1 MSESQTNQ
9 RQAEPTEEEIKAYRA
24 SMKKFYEEQIPLL
37 KKQQEYEG
45 LLADIEEAK
54 AKRVSFTLRIAQMLT
69 PAEAPPE
76 GEMPEMEDR
85 PQPET
90 EEPRPERK
98 LRKD

>member
-1 MSESQTNQ
+1 
-9 RQAEPTEEEIKAYRA
+9 
-24 SMKKFYEEQIPLL
+24 MKKFYEEQIPLL

-76 GEMPEMEDR
+76 GEMPETTDR